1 MSGLRQAQPP
11 LKTHTLQL
19 APCTLPMTAPQILRP
34 QQIELPVFSGPLDL
48 LLHLIERSELD
59 ITAVSLAKVT
69 AQYLEQVGGMKE
81 NRIEQLVDFLVIG
94 AQLVLIKSR
103 ALLPKPP
110 AILAA
115 EGEDE
120 EDPGEALARR
130 LRVYKQ
136 FKEAAAWL
144 KERDE
149 AGLRSYLRVAAA
161 PAGLRPREGRL
172 DMSGVTVETLYTA
185 VLEALRRSE
194 TLEESVH
201 VAQKPRFTIEGQLSR
216 LRRLLHR
223 YERVGFREL
232 LSGEVSRSELSVTL
246 LAVLETVKRREAI
259 TQQAE
264 MFGPIEIVRVMGDEG

>member
-1 MSGLRQAQPP
+1 
-11 LKTHTLQL
+11 
-19 APCTLPMTAPQILRP
+19 MTAPQILRP

-69 AQYLEQVGGMKE
+69 AQYLEQVAELKE

-110 AILAA
+110 AILATA
-115 EGEDE
+115 EDE
-120 EDPGEALARR
+120 EDPAEALARR
-130 LRVYKQ
+130 LRIYKQ
-136 FKEAAAWL
+136 FKEAAQWL

-149 AGLRSYLRVAAA
+149 AGLRSYLRVAPA
-161 PAGLRPREGRL
+161 PKALRPEDNRL
-172 DMSGVTVETLYTA
+172 DLSGVTVETLYTA

-223 YERVGFREL
+223 YERIGFREL
-232 LSGEVSRSELSVTL
+232 LSGDVSRSELSVTL
-246 LAVLETVKRREAI
+246 LAVLETVKRQEAI
-259 TQQAE
+259 TQQME
-264 MFGPIEIVRVMGDEG
+264 MFGPIEIVRVTGDEGELEVGS

>member
-1 MSGLRQAQPP
+1 
-11 LKTHTLQL
+11 
-19 APCTLPMTAPQILRP
+19 MTAPPILRP
-34 QQIELPVFSGPLDL
+34 QHIELPVFSGPLDL

-69 AQYLEQVGGMKE
+69 AQYLAQIEEMKQ

-110 AILAA
+110 AILLQ
-115 EGEDE
+115 EGEEE
-120 EDPGEALARR
+120 EDPAEALARR

-136 FKEAAAWL
+136 FKDAAVWL

-149 AGLRSYLRVAAA
+149 AGLRSYLRVAPA
-161 PAGLRPREGRL
+161 PPHLRPRENQL
-172 DMSGVTVETLYTA
+172 DLSGVTVETLYTA
-185 VLEALRRSE
+185 VLEALSRAE
-194 TLEESVH
+194 NLEESVS
-201 VAQKPRFTIEGQLSR
+201 VAAKPRFTIEGQLGR

-223 YERVGFREL
+223 YDRVGFRDL
-232 LSGEVSRSELSVTL
+232 LSGEVTRSELSVTL

-264 MFGPIEIVRVMGDEG
+264 MFGPIEIVRLADENATYDT